1 MDKQRKEKLIDVLE
15 LGTEGNLPPGKNMHD
30 VLDLRSLEL
39 LDKAGYIR
47 RKDMFTTLSGLS
59 YLERLKA
66 PRKAWFKDNWFPALV
81 AAATIVFAGVSAG
94 VQLVD
99 LLTSNSGSSMVP

>member
-15 LGTEGNLPPGKNMHD
+15 SGIELSPPPGKTWDD
-30 VLDLRSLEL
+30 VLDLWSLET
-39 LDKAGYIR
+39 LDKAGYIER
-47 RKDMFTTLSGLS
+47 NPLFTTLSGMS

-66 PRKAWFKDNWFPALV
+66 PKKAWLKKNWFPALV

-99 LLTSNSGSSMVP
+99 VLTS